1 MNPEAVAAVAS
12 ATKRREPLSWLV
24 NLRLSES
31 DGERLRRLANE
42 AGTSPTEAA
51 RVLVLRG
58 IAACE
63 AIEAKG
69 AA

>member
-1 MNPEAVAAVAS
+1 MDPQAVAAVAS

-31 DGERLRRLANE
+31 DGERLRRLAAE
-42 AGTSPTEAA
+42 AETSSAAAA
-51 RVLVLRG
+51 RALVLK
-58 IAACE
+58 ALD
-63 AIEAKG
+63 AIESKV